1 MLAKRNNFMI
11 KNYATSLTTSNS
23 VSFIYKAAK
32 KRRMIALNNARTVQ
46 LECGLAPK
54 LKAVK

>member
-1 MLAKRNNFMI
+1 MI
-11 KNYATSLTTSNS
+11 KDYSTSSTTSNS

-32 KRRMIALNNARTVQ
+32 KRRMIALNNARAVQ

-54 LKAVK
+54 LQAVK